1 MRTGRRRLAAGLA
14 GLLLLG
20 LAACDLDSGTASKAD
35 SAPAPTPTS
44 SPETG
49 GSSYDPTDED
59 EQALRELMDARER
72 AVKDR
77 DLRAFRATVDP
88 RQPKLLAAQTV
99 LFRNLQRL
107 SLDTF
112 RYDVTTTY
120 LVPAHVPGRDPV
132 LHPQVLEQLQLTATM
147 TRPVSNKLDLTFVKR
162 GDQWL
167 VGAGR
172 PPGAKGSVEDPQE
185 RPWFGGPIAVR
196 RDGKLTVLVDED
208 SQDQL
213 AGLTD
218 VVQAGV
224 QRDADILGVDVDDRV
239 LVDATS
245 NGQSEDFGAGVEEQV
260 AAVTFPIVSTDLEG
274 KATDIAGTAIKI
286 NPDHV
291 EELMDES
298 QLLWHE
304 LTHYLLFEYSGSSP
318 VWLVEGVAA
327 WVEYQPTELSGLVIP
342 DDLYDR
348 VQRPPH
354 QLPTKGVFY
363 GKPDVHYLIGQAAVQ
378 WLVER
383 GGTGQLLDLMKV
395 YDRLYDGVNTDAVT
409 PRALR
414 RVYDISEKELV
425 DGTWATLASAH
436 H

>member
-1 MRTGRRRLAAGLA
+1 MRTGRRRLTAGLA
-14 GLLLLG
+14 GWCALG
-20 LAACDLDSGTASKAD
+20 LLAGCDLSGGTAAKSDAERVVA
-35 SAPAPTPTS
+35 APAQAS
-44 SPETG
+44 
-49 GSSYDPTDED
+49 GSSYDATDED
-59 EQALRELMDARER
+59 EQALRELMDARET
-72 AVKDR
+72 AVR
-77 DLRAFRATVDP
+77 EGDLRAFRATVDP

-107 SLDTF
+107 SVASF

-120 LVPAHVPGRDPV
+120 LVPAHVPGHDPV
-132 LHPQVLEQLQLTATM
+132 LHPQVLEQLQLVGTM

-162 GDQWL
+162 GDRWV
-167 VGAGR
+167 VGAER
-172 PPGAKGSVEDPQE
+172 SPGAKGAVEDPQE

-196 RDGKLTVLVDED
+196 RDGKLTVLVDDE
-208 SQDQL
+208 SRDQL
-213 AGLTD
+213 PGLVE
-218 VVQAGV
+218 VVQDGV
-224 QRDADILGVDVDDRV
+224 RRDADILGVEVDDQV

-245 NGQSEDFGAGVEEQV
+245 NGQAQEFGAGVKEQV
-260 AAVTFPIVSTDLEG
+260 GATTFPIVSTDLDG
-274 KATDIAGTAIKI
+274 DATDIAGTAIKV

-291 EELMDES
+291 AELMDES

-304 LTHYLLFEYSGSSP
+304 LTHYLLFQHAGSSP
-318 VWLVEGVAA
+318 VWLTEGVAA

-354 QLPTKGVFY
+354 ELPTVGVFY
-363 GKPDVHYLIGQAAVQ
+363 GKPDVHYLVGQAAVQ

-383 GGTGQLLDLMKV
+383 AGTDALLDLMRT
-395 YDRLYDGVNTDAVT
+395 YDRLYQGSDVDEVT

-414 RVYDISEKELV
+414 KVYDISERELV
-425 DGTWATLASAH
+425 DGTWATLGTVH